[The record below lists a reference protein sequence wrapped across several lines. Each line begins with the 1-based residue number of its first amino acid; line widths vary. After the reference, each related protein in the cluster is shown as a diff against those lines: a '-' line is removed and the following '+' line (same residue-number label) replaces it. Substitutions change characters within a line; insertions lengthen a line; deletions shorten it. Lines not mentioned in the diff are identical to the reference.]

1 MHRLTELFDRLSRDI
16 YPPRDDEI
24 EIVGPPPGV
33 AGAVMAFPNHNV
45 IATSLDPDAV
55 RAEFAPEDLKGPL
68 RPSFLNWMREQLDA
82 RPTSVDIVLY
92 AKGRGVGSD
101 LVEPRDDLYDH
112 PRVIRASRYRD
123 EIELYGDP
131 VSSSVLVIGSGVAG
145 RREIAVEVPASQR
158 KASTGRRLVQA
169 ALDITPRGVPVF
181 AQVASGNAASLRAFY
196 NSGFRPLGAEA
207 LFIR

>member
-16 YPPRDDEI
+16 FPPRDDGI
-24 EIVGPPPGV
+24 EVVGPPPGV
-33 AGAVMAFPNHNV
+33 AEVVMAFTNHNV
-45 IATSLDPDAV
+45 IATSLEEGAV
-55 RAEFAPEDLKGPL
+55 RTQLDPEDLKGPL
-68 RPSFLNWMREQLDA
+68 RPAFLNWMREQLDA

-101 LVEPRDDLYDH
+101 AVEPRDDLYDH
-112 PRVIRASRYRD
+112 ARVIRASRYRTD
-123 EIELYGDP
+123 IELYGDP
-131 VSSSVLVIGSGVAG
+131 VSSSVLVMGKGVAD

-169 ALDITPRGVPVF
+169 ALDVTPRGVPVF

-207 LFIR
+207 LFTR

>member
-16 YPPRDDEI
+16 FPPRDDGI
-24 EIVGPPPGV
+24 EVVGPPPGV
-33 AGAVMAFPNHNV
+33 AEVVMAFTNHNV
-45 IATSLDPDAV
+45 IATSLGEEVV
-55 RAEFAPEDLKGPL
+55 RAQLDPEDLKGPL
-68 RPSFLNWMREQLDA
+68 RPAFLNWMREQLHA

-92 AKGRGVGSD
+92 AKGRGLGSD
-101 LVEPRDDLYDH
+101 AVEPRDDLHDH
-112 PRVIRASRYRD
+112 PRVIRASRYRTD
-123 EIELYGDP
+123 IELYGDP
-131 VSSSVLVIGSGVAG
+131 VSSSVLVMGKGVAG

-169 ALDITPRGVPVF
+169 ALDVTPKGVPVF

-207 LFIR
+207 LFIP